1 MDEEVRRYIDAV
13 DPAYRPLFDRM
24 HPLIMAAYPEADV
37 ALSYQIPAY
46 KVGKRRL
53 YVGAWQHGISIY
65 GWGQD
70 RDGGFTERHPEL
82 RTSKGTIRLR
92 PQDAAAI
99 PDEELSALVGAALRL
114 FCGGGEHGQQPAA
127 VHGQQ
132 PVPGAGLVRRQVLA
146 DPQYPAA
153 TAVRHRKGLV
163 VAAALGPGQFG
174 VRRDAPAGEQP
185 GRGFEARPGH
195 HNPSLGGRAWLSPAA
210 QPGAALALEGLRGGF
225 GCSRVTVADE

>member
-1 MDEEVRRYIDAV
+1 MDARVQSYIEGV

-24 HPLIMAAYPEADV
+24 HRLIMAAYPEADV

-70 RDGGFTERHPEL
+70 RDGGFTERHHEL

-114 FCGGGEHGQQPAA
+114 LCGGGEHGQHRPRCGNAEGQPSPAPRG
-127 VHGQQ
+127 HW
-132 PVPGAGLVRRQVLA
+132 GACVGGLV
-146 DPQYPAA
+146 
-153 TAVRHRKGLV
+153 
-163 VAAALGPGQFG
+163 
-174 VRRDAPAGEQP
+174 
-185 GRGFEARPGH
+185 
-195 HNPSLGGRAWLSPAA
+195 
-210 QPGAALALEGLRGGF
+210 ALE
-225 GCSRVTVADE
+225 